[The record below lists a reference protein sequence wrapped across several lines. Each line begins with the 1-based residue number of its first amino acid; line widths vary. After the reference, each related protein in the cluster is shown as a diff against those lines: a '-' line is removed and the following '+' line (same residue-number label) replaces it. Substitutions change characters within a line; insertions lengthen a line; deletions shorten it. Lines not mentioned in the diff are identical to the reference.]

1 MAVSYTHLDVYKR
14 QLLFPLFIFTYA
26 IAMVYAVFTNIEW
39 KPIQHKV
46 ALSVEDL
53 NDTTKK

>member
-1 MAVSYTHLDVYKR
+1 
-14 QLLFPLFIFTYA
+14 
-26 IAMVYAVFTNIEW
+26 MVYAVFTNIEW